1 MTELNKQWY
10 EGTLEKDKYY
20 YAKDSSEGDCIV
32 HINKSNELTFT
43 GWEVPYKP
51 DQSNV
56 LEPFKLRTELLER
69 VPSYEEWLEKTKSL
83 KVLAEAYCKE
93 KQKNDEIKQQL
104 AIAVEGLE
112 RFSECEDWNE
122 PDFYIDKK
130 EIADLADDYLKQIKE
145 LI

>member
-56 LEPFKLRTELLER
+56 LEPFKLRTELLAQ
-69 VPSYEEWLEKTKSL
+69 VPSYEKWVAAYECQLMENELVTTLKDLLKECKNVMNMAGYVFANVEDVEK
-83 KVLAEAYCKE
+83 A
-93 KQKNDEIKQQL
+93 
-104 AIAVEGLE
+104 
-112 RFSECEDWNE
+112 
-122 PDFYIDKK
+122 
-130 EIADLADDYLKQIKE
+130 KE
-145 LI
+145 LLQKIDEVLNDQTA

>member
-56 LEPFKLRTELLER
+56 LEPFKLRTELLAQ
-69 VPSYEEWLEKTKSL
+69 VPSYEKW
-83 KVLAEAYCKE
+83 VAAYEC
-93 KQKNDEIKQQL
+93 QL
-104 AIAVEGLE
+104 ME
-112 RFSECEDWNE
+112 NE
-122 PDFYIDKK
+122 
-130 EIADLADDYLKQIKE
+130 LVTTLKE
-145 LI
+145 LLKECKNVMNMAGYVFANVEDVEKAKELLQKIDEVLND